1 MNDTARPLQMA
12 LIGYGFVGKAFH
24 APLINAVPGLELSVV
39 ASRDAAKVHAD
50 LPHAQVI
57 ADPLEAI
64 RRPEVDL
71 VVIAS
76 PNDTHA
82 PLALAAL
89 EAGKHVVVDKPFTL
103 DLAQARTLIAA
114 AEKHDRLLSVFQNRR
129 WDSDFLGVKQVIEQG
144 LIGKVTHFESHI
156 DRYRPEVRVRWREQ
170 NLPGS
175 GLWFDLGPHMVDQAL
190 QLFGLPHSVQAN
202 IATLRPNA
210 EVNDWAHVVLNYP
223 THRVIL
229 HGSMLVAGGVA
240 RFTVHG
246 EKGSVVKARADGQE
260 SQLLAGVTP
269 GSAEVGQRRRR
280 DEPVYRYGA
289 GAHAAD
295 AGWRPASVLCPGAR
309 RAARRRRQP
318 GYRCAGAGGDGGAGG
333 GHPGGGNR
341 RHPNPAA
348 HRGGDRRLVTA
359 RVR

>member
-1 MNDTARPLQMA
+1 MNDTARPLQVA

-129 WDSDFLGVKQVIEQG
+129 WDSDYLGVKQVIEQG

-156 DRYRPEVRVRWREQ
+156 DRYRPQVRVRWREQ
-170 NLPGS
+170 SCVGS
-175 GLWFDLGPHMVDQAL
+175 GLWYDLAPHLLDQAL
-190 QLFGLPHSVQAN
+190 QLFGKPDRLFVDLGE
-202 IATLRPNA
+202 LRPGAQAADYFHALLSYGNRR
-210 EVNDWAHVVLNYP
+210 VVLHASMLAAAESPRYVVHGTRGSYIKYGLDPQEDRLKAGERLPQADWGYDMRDGVVTLSRGDLLAEQPLLNIPGNYP
-223 THRVIL
+223 AYYAAVRDAI
-229 HGSMLVAGGVA
+229 AGI
-240 RFTVHG
+240 G
-246 EKGSVVKARADGQE
+246 EN
-260 SQLLAGVTP
+260 
-269 GSAEVGQRRRR
+269 
-280 DEPVYRYGA
+280 PVP
-289 GAHAAD
+289 AAD
-295 AGWRPASVLCPGAR
+295 AIAVMALIELGLESAR
-309 RAARRRRQP
+309 LQQALP
-318 GYRCAGAGGDGGAGG
+318 
-333 GHPGGGNR
+333 
-341 RHPNPAA
+341 
-348 HRGGDRRLVTA
+348 V
-359 RVR
+359 V

>member
-1 MNDTARPLQMA
+1 MNDTARPLQVA

-103 DLAQARTLIAA
+103 DLAQARALIAA
-114 AEKHDRLLSVFQNRR
+114 AEKHGRLLSVFQNRR

-170 NLPGS
+170 TSQAAGCGS
-175 GLWFDLGPHMVDQAL
+175 IWGRTWSIRRCSC
-190 QLFGLPHSVQAN
+190 SVCRTAC
-202 IATLRPNA
+202 RPTS
-210 EVNDWAHVVLNYP
+210 P
-223 THRVIL
+223 
-229 HGSMLVAGGVA
+229 
-240 RFTVHG
+240 
-246 EKGSVVKARADGQE
+246 
-260 SQLLAGVTP
+260 
-269 GSAEVGQRRRR
+269 
-280 DEPVYRYGA
+280 
-289 GAHAAD
+289 
-295 AGWRPASVLCPGAR
+295 
-309 RAARRRRQP
+309 
-318 GYRCAGAGGDGGAGG
+318 RCA
-333 GHPGGGNR
+333 PT
-341 RHPNPAA
+341 
-348 HRGGDRRLVTA
+348 RRLTTGPTWC
-359 RVR
+359 